1 MEGVLS
7 VVRNLFKRA
16 QQVLKSRRGFIEI
29 VAVVLLLIFIVLKV
43 APPVKDV
50 GDTSKEAVDNLNDQ
64 LRIELNLG
72 N

>member
-1 MEGVLS
+1 MI
-7 VVRNLFKRA
+7 RNLVQKG

-64 LRIELNLG
+64 LRVELNLG